1 MPGKP
6 DPIYGDL
13 PHGWAFVSLD
23 DLSRDAEADIQTG
36 PFGTLLHASAYRETG
51 TPVVA
56 VKNIGENRLVEEDI
70 PRVDDETRERLSRYQ
85 LRTGD
90 ILFGRKGSVERR
102 AYVHEGQE
110 GWLQGSDCIRLRLRG
125 QRADARFVS
134 YTLGTPQCRNWII
147 QNAHGATM
155 PSLNQE
161 IIGRIPV
168 PLPPLREQQAIACIL
183 GALDDKI
190 ELNRRMN
197 RTLEGLARA
206 IFQSWFV
213 DFDPVRWN
221 VQGRH
226 AKPQSRKADKPKP
239 PLASSCAGD
248 FAFSPKIAALFPNAL
263 EDSELGQIPT
273 GWQMGSVLNVADL
286 LSGGTPKT
294 AEPRYWD
301 GSIPWA
307 SAKDVSQCGEAFLI
321 STERTITQQGLDNSA
336 TQIIPALSSVVVA
349 RGATT
354 GRMTMFG
361 SDMAMN
367 QTCYALRTNRGT
379 PRFLYMLLRSAM
391 RALVHAAHGS
401 VFDTIT
407 TSTFRS
413 SRMLLPAPEVARAFE
428 EVATSLFD
436 RVLASLHQ
444 SRMLAALRDALLPK
458 LISGEL
464 RVRHAE
470 RIVGRMV

>member
-248 FAFSPKIAALFPNAL
+248 FAFSPGRLRTRPDPNGLANGKCAERSRL
-263 EDSELGQIPT
+263 AQRRNSKDGGATLLGWFDSVGVREGCEPMWRGVPDQHGKDYHPARLGQ
-273 GWQMGSVLNVADL
+273 QRNADH
-286 LSGGTPKT
+286 S
-294 AEPRYWD
+294 
-301 GSIPWA
+301 
-307 SAKDVSQCGEAFLI
+307 SAKFRRRCP
-321 STERTITQQGLDNSA
+321 RRDN
-336 TQIIPALSSVVVA
+336 
-349 RGATT
+349 
-354 GRMTMFG
+354 
-361 SDMAMN
+361 
-367 QTCYALRTNRGT
+367 GT
-379 PRFLYMLLRSAM
+379 HDHVWL
-391 RALVHAAHGS
+391 
-401 VFDTIT
+401 
-407 TSTFRS
+407 
-413 SRMLLPAPEVARAFE
+413 
-428 EVATSLFD
+428 
-436 RVLASLHQ
+436 
-444 SRMLAALRDALLPK
+444 
-458 LISGEL
+458 
-464 RVRHAE
+464 
-470 RIVGRMV
+470 